1 MATKTQMRD
10 ISVVGDIETSGSLL
24 NDRFVVAIITT
35 TNATGGSTDAILT
48 LQLYKADGVTKVGSA
63 RQVQIIVGTA
73 QHVPSA
79 ATAVS
84 FSTATAGTI
93 KTGGTGYRIME
104 TDATGLFSCKMVNS
118 SDGTYYV
125 AAHNPFGVA
134 SGDEGKQSSVLASTS
149 ASVVWSA

>member
-1 MATKTQMRD
+1 MRSID
-10 ISVVGDIETSGSLL
+10 VVGDIL
-24 NDRFVVAIITT
+24 NDRFVVAIVTT

-48 LQLYKADGVTKVGSA
+48 LQLYQADGTTKVTSA
-63 RQVQIIVGTA
+63 RQVQVIVGTA

-79 ATAVS
+79 ASAVS

-104 TDATGLFSCKMVNS
+104 TDSTGAFSCKMVNS

-125 AAHNPFGVA
+125 AVHNPFGVA
-134 SGDEGKQSSVLASTS
+134 SGDEAKQSSVLASTS

>member
-1 MATKTQMRD
+1 MPGTRMRSID
-10 ISVVGDIETSGSLL
+10 VVGDIL

-48 LQLYKADGVTKVGSA
+48 FQLYKADGITKVTSA
-63 RQVQIIVGTA
+63 RQVQVIVGTA
-73 QHVPSA
+73 QHAPSA
-79 ATAVS
+79 ASAVS

-93 KTGGTGYRIME
+93 KGGGTGYRVME
-104 TDATGLFSCKMVNS
+104 TDDTGAFSCKMVNS

-134 SGDEGKQSSVLASTS
+134 SGDEAKQSSVLASTS

>member
-1 MATKTQMRD
+1 MPGTRMRSID
-10 ISVVGDIETSGSLL
+10 VVGDVL
-24 NDRFVVAIITT
+24 NDRFVVAIVTT

-48 LQLYKADGVTKVGSA
+48 LQLYKADGTTKVTSA
-63 RQVQIIVGTA
+63 RQVQVIVGTA
-73 QHVPSA
+73 QHAPSA
-79 ATAVS
+79 SSAVS

-93 KTGGTGYRIME
+93 KGGGTGYRVME
-104 TDATGLFSCKMVNS
+104 TDDTGAFSCKMVNS

-134 SGDEGKQSSVLASTS
+134 SGDEAKQSSVLASTS

>member
-1 MATKTQMRD
+1 MPGTRMRSID
-10 ISVVGDIETSGSLL
+10 VVGDIL

-48 LQLYKADGVTKVGSA
+48 LQLYKADGVTKVTSA
-63 RQVQIIVGTA
+63 RQVQVIVGTA
-73 QHVPSA
+73 QHAPSA
-79 ATAVS
+79 ASAVS

-93 KTGGTGYRIME
+93 KGGGTGYRVME
-104 TDATGLFSCKMVNS
+104 TDDTGAFSCKMVNS

-134 SGDEGKQSSVLASTS
+134 SGDEAKQSSVLASTS